1 MLAKHGG
8 APIQLQLAC
17 INKNFIIQ
25 LFTTPFEG
33 LLDPENIMRT
43 LKSRVYYEHSEIQSI
58 L

>member
-33 LLDPENIMRT
+33 QLDPENIMRT
-43 LKSRVYYEHSEIQSI
+43 LKSRVYYEHSEIHRS
-58 L
+58 